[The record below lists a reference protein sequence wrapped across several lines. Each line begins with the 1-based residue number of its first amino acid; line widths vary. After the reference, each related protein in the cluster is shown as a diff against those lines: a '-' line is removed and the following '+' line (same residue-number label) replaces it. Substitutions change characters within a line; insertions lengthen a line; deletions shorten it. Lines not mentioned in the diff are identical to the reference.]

1 MLGLLPALDLG
12 VVAVIRV
19 VLICVM
25 EEVILSDS
33 AIVVV
38 IVVVVDNVVAVGEF
52 VDCSCVGGFDVG
64 IAAVKIEYVTNFT
77 LLVTRHNLLYV

>member
-33 AIVVV
+33 AILLI
-38 IVVVVDNVVAVGEF
+38 IVVVVDNIVGVGEF
-52 VDCSCVGGFDVG
+52 VNCSCVGGVDIG
-64 IAAVKIEYVTNFT
+64 TAAVKIEHVMNFT
-77 LLVTRHNLLYV
+77 FIILSSN